1 MLAGVVLIY
10 LICTSASILLRTK
23 RTIIA
28 GIDNH
33 AQKAKVTVER
43 VSVAKSATP
52 PPVHEN
58 KTYESDGGAGARV
71 LAAEAAHPKLARLV
85 ERYVVG
91 LEADGLYN
99 AAILVESSL
108 APWLKFLNNRTTTNP
123 GMGNHSGGGRLA
135 PSSSSL
141 ITLSESVV
149 EQLPKQQHPL
159 RALQTRRN
167 RAIKVV
173 TLELAYACMYWR
185 TRP

>member
-23 RTIIA
+23 RKIIA

-52 PPVHEN
+52 PPPPPLQVHEN

-108 APWLKFLNNRTTTNP
+108 AP
-123 GMGNHSGGGRLA
+123 
-135 PSSSSL
+135 
-141 ITLSESVV
+141 
-149 EQLPKQQHPL
+149 
-159 RALQTRRN
+159 
-167 RAIKVV
+167 
-173 TLELAYACMYWR
+173 
-185 TRP
+185 